1 MPEDTR
7 LKVEVSEAEL
17 TSELMR
23 QAAAYAAPGL
33 QERVEL
39 FIEYGKA
46 YLQAWTDMNHRV
58 IKGAASRVKV
68 ANESET
74 LEEQEH
80 LTGKH
85 AVEGMVQMAEEC
97 ARFSHR
103 CAVLGASFMTAIQKS
118 GDAGKGLNEYLNQKS
133 GDAGKGLNEYLKVW
147 ASGGAEERTQ
157 DGAQQGAKESAE
169 EATERGPQFPKE
181 QHDE

>member
-118 GDAGKGLNEYLNQKS
+118 GDAGKGLNEYL
-133 GDAGKGLNEYLKVW
+133 KVW